1 MVGVGLEV
9 TSMSNIKL
17 ICIAVESGL
26 RCADLQIILAFWHPE
41 PMAYN
46 LQYKNVNN
54 WPKNAKK
61 DQNQS
66 IISASSEH
74 FWQLECQDSALF
86 ACLVL

>member
-1 MVGVGLEV
+1 MGGVGLEV

-46 LQYKNVNN
+46 LQYKNVKN
-54 WPKNAKK
+54 WPKIVTNSPRFGPKMFKNWSKKK

-66 IISASSEH
+66 IISAS
-74 FWQLECQDSALF
+74 F
-86 ACLVL
+86 